1 MTFLLYQCLIR
12 IRLGVQ
18 FLAKD
23 RHLMNFWPIW
33 ARGKIHEVNFS
44 ANLLRN
50 QERKQIP
57 KIFKKQ
63 KYSLL
68 TFNRY
73 FDVLI
78 TIEADRLVFI
88 STIW

>member
-12 IRLGVQ
+12 IRLGVE
-18 FLAKD
+18 FSSKD

-33 ARGKIHEVNFS
+33 ARGTIQEVKFS

-57 KIFKKQ
+57 KIFKKH

-68 TFNRY
+68 LT
-73 FDVLI
+73 D
-78 TIEADRLVFI
+78 I
-88 STIW
+88 SMY